1 MHPLTLT
8 ASVPPNPMN
17 TRQLYQEV
25 ILDHNRKPRNW
36 GTLADAT
43 HHAEGVNPLCGDRL
57 QLAIKVDD
65 GAVQSIA
72 FEGESCAICKA
83 SASMMTT
90 AVKGKSQADAETLIR
105 EFRDMATGKLDI
117 AREPHHLG
125 RLTVFAGVR
134 DLPTRVKCA
143 ILPWHTLHAAFNSIA
158 STSTEADG
166 DPMHE
171 PTPGGVA

>member
-36 GTLADAT
+36 GTLANAT

-72 FEGESCAICKA
+72 FEGESCAICLLA
-83 SASMMTT
+83 SNARFCRGIRSTPHSIRSHRPPRKPMAIPCTNRRRAASPDISHAQDLRNRTDPE
-90 AVKGKSQADAETLIR
+90 SE
-105 EFRDMATGKLDI
+105 RDEVRPQGA
-117 AREPHHLG
+117 AYLG
-125 RLTVFAGVR
+125 N
-134 DLPTRVKCA
+134 
-143 ILPWHTLHAAFNSIA
+143 HAL
-158 STSTEADG
+158 
-166 DPMHE
+166 
-171 PTPGGVA
+171 V